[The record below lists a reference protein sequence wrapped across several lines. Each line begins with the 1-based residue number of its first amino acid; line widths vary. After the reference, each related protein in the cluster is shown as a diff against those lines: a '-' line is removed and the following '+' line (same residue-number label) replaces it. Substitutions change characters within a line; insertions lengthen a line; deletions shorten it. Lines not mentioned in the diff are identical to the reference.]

1 METLFS
7 YSSSV
12 TIGYVYSIFVEKN
25 AKSVGVCA
33 YKLAKHVYRESRE
46 FVTTHVLCP
55 SLLNKPSS
63 TTKTKYLHIK
73 TLHLIA
79 FSTKNHIK
87 AQSNPLK
94 NLSICIILH
103 KTL

>member
-63 TTKTKYLHIK
+63 TTKKQIFTHQNI
-73 TLHLIA
+73 TPH
-79 FSTKNHIK
+79 
-87 AQSNPLK
+87 
-94 NLSICIILH
+94 CIFNQKSH
-103 KTL
+103 